1 MTAVVVEGTD
11 KFSVL
16 YALAEVDPSIHTGD
30 VLVADIMDGQKL
42 GKDGMF
48 KIVST
53 EEKRPARWVR
63 NLDEISVIEVKPAT
77 Q

>member
-1 MTAVVVEGTD
+1 
-11 KFSVL
+11 
-16 YALAEVDPSIHTGD
+16 
-30 VLVADIMDGQKL
+30 VADSVDGQKL

-63 NLDEISVIEVKPAT
+63 NLEEISVIEVKPAT
-77 Q
+77 